1 MNEDEI
7 IKNLNDLL
15 EHNYLEDVGYLREEN
30 DYVVYNNAI
39 QGLLDL
45 YKQEKEKNKELEEK
59 LKMSIAMLTK
69 GTYPET
75 EKGANDFDN
84 YFISKDKIRAK
95 IKELTNNVAPNIEER
110 DAQIYA
116 CDILEELLEE

>member
-116 CDILEELLEE
+116 CDILE